1 MDRKSGVAAERPG
14 AERSDFREA
23 TELLVNQGV
32 FSIGDSVLAGF
43 WSIGPW
49 FPSIRWSNPRRFPSC
64 EKAPGVYPGQS
75 VDQRRPY
82 KDLQGNRWKSRIN

>member
-1 MDRKSGVAAERPG
+1 MDRESGKAVGKPG

-23 TELLVNQGV
+23 TELLVNQTV

-43 WSIGPW
+43 WSIGSR

-75 VDQRRPY
+75 ADQRRSY
-82 KDLQGNRWKSRIN
+82 KDHQGNRWKSRIN